1 LKIIFFALCTRH
13 PEQREGTCCMND
25 SLFFPLIAAGVA
37 SVFCLETKGTKTSR
51 KNDASTAPK
60 ESYGHRAKHL
70 ARRSFIPPR
79 GYSASLGINFH

>member
-1 LKIIFFALCTRH
+1 MKIRFL
-13 PEQREGTCCMND
+13 P
-25 SLFFPLIAAGVA
+25 VA
-37 SVFCLETKGTKTSR
+37 NIICVFCLETKGTKSSR
-51 KNDASTAPK
+51 KNDASTTPK